1 VQLRKDYPQQ
11 VVLQQDWLCQR
22 DSTIHQS
29 GIEKAA
35 HVVEPGCPEAKPKE
49 KLGAAVDAA
58 GAAAA
63 AAAVGALGMLK
74 NLSQHR
80 LMSDISKVTD
90 LVVAVAGVP
99 KESPVAGLGTADS
112 IAAGAVAAGFGAP
125 KLKEEVPV
133 VAGAPKSPVAGLGAA
148 AASDF
153 SAVSALVD

>member
-63 AAAVGALGMLK
+63 VGALGMLK

-112 IAAGAVAAGFGAP
+112 IAAGAVAAGFNAP